1 MAEQP
6 RLFTVVE
13 ANRALALVR
22 PIVRDLLSE
31 HQAWRKEIE
40 RFDAAVATAPLE
52 QDEEGVAYQNEAA
65 NEAHAAAGEHA
76 ARIDALLTE
85 LQAIGCLFKGFDSGL
100 VDFLSLRD
108 DQPVYL
114 CWRYGEPGVTH
125 WHPIDGGFA
134 GRQAID
140 HHLLTETT

>member
-6 RLFTVVE
+6 RLFTVSE

-52 QDEEGVAYQNEAA
+52 QDEEGVAFQNEAA
-65 NEAHAAAGEHA
+65 NQAHAAAEGHA
-76 ARIDALLTE
+76 GRIDALLKE
-85 LQAIGCLFKGFDSGL
+85 LQGLGCLFKGFDSGL
-100 VDFLSLRD
+100 VDFLSLRN

-114 CWRYGEPGVTH
+114 CWRYGEPDVTH
-125 WHPIDGGFA
+125 WHDIESGFA

-140 HHLLTETT
+140 EHLLTETT